1 MKAISLKMTN
11 KNIMGRIFGLF
22 ILSILIVSCGKSN
35 KQDSRKIDQADAQRS
50 TAEFPSDVIPLT
62 GWDITLGDGVV
73 VDALEN
79 YQHPDYFFTE
89 NDGTDWAVF
98 KAPNSGVTTK
108 NSSNTRSEL
117 KQDKIEAGEENVRW
131 IPREGGKL
139 TGTLKVMNVSSTGDA
154 RVGAAFSVVV
164 GQIHSNTGHKNEPLK
179 IFYKKYPGHT
189 KGVVFW
195 NYEINTEG
203 DNSERWDIATA
214 VWGYDWSV
222 FGTGPDTYPEEPEDG
237 IELGETFS
245 YVVNV
250 YEGIM
255 YLSFKSEGHES
266 KTFTKSMLT
275 SDFTSREDFPEQIEN
290 MFVPIGREGTE
301 LANAYQGEIMFFAQG
316 AYNQANGGDPESNMV
331 WSTGSET
338 YNGDLKLQYANGS
351 YAEVWFSESSVSPG
365 TVPNQ

>member
-1 MKAISLKMTN
+1 MMN
-11 KNIMGRIFGLF
+11 RIFGLLL
-22 ILSILIVSCGKSN
+22 LSILSVSCENSN
-35 KQDSRKIDQADAQRS
+35 KQDAHQMDQGN
-50 TAEFPSDVIPLT
+50 AEFPGDVIPLA
-62 GWDITLGDGVV
+62 GWDITLGNGVV
-73 VDALEN
+73 VDTLEN

-89 NDGTDWAVF
+89 NDGTDWVVF

-108 NSSNTRSEL
+108 NSSNTRTEL
-117 KQDKIEAGEENVRW
+117 KQDEIEEGEENVRW
-131 IPREGGKL
+131 IPKDGGKL
-139 TGTLKVMNVSSTGDA
+139 TGTLKVMNVSTTGDA
-154 RVGAAFSVVV
+154 RVGAAYSVVV

-179 IFYKKYPGHT
+179 IFYKKYPSHT
-189 KGVVFW
+189 KGSVFW

-203 DNSERWDIATA
+203 DNSGRWDFATS

-222 FGTGPDTYPEEPEDG
+222 LGTAPDTYPEEPEDG

-266 KTFTKSMLT
+266 RTFTKSMLT
-275 SDFTSREDFPEQIEN
+275 SDFISREDFPKQIED

-301 LANAYQGEIMFFAQG
+301 RVNAYEGEIMFFAQG

-331 WSTGSET
+331 WSTGSDT
-338 YNGDLKLQYANGS
+338 YGGDLKQQYANGS
-351 YAEVWFSESSVSPG
+351 FAEVWFSESSVSPG
-365 TVPNQ
+365 TPPNQ